1 MLTKTTIGAE
11 MRPTVRVLDVD
22 SRDPFAL
29 GIATSAQTP
38 LIDSLRQ
45 KSYASAGYF
54 SLPDPRTVRREN
66 DLPHAITLI
75 VANKRELAATVR
87 LTYARDRKQVEAI
100 LEGSADVSPSYF
112 PTMTICRG
120 ATDPKFRGLGLM
132 AFLVSMGVAV
142 ARQAGL
148 GSALAMQ
155 AEGTPHYPAMKAAGW
170 NSKPVPGD
178 RMNSVKLNA
187 AMSFVYI
194 DRERFGT
201 SVQHSERVHAE
212 LHRRLEVTSVVAQAS
227 AMIAKARV

>member
-45 KSYASAGYF
+45 KSYAAAGYF

-75 VANKRELAATVR
+75 VGNKKELAATVR
-87 LTYARDRKQVEAI
+87 LTCARDRRQVESI
-100 LEGSADVSPSYF
+100 LEGSADVSPAYF

-120 ATDPKFRGLGLM
+120 STDPKFRGLGLM
-132 AFLVSMGVAV
+132 AFLVSVGVAV

-148 GSALAMQ
+148 GSAAAMQ
-155 AEGTPHYPAMKAAGW
+155 AEGTPHYPAMRAAGW
-170 NSKPVPGD
+170 NSRPVEGN
-178 RMNSVKLNA
+178 RMNTVKLNA
-187 AMSFVYI
+187 VMRFVHVE
-194 DRERFGT
+194 RERFGT
-201 SVQHSERVHAE
+201 SVLHSERVHAE
-212 LHRRLEVTSVVAQAS
+212 WHRRLEVASVVTQAS
-227 AMIAKARV
+227 AIIAKARV

>member
-11 MRPTVRVLDVD
+11 TRPTVRVLDVD
-22 SRDPFAL
+22 TRDPFAL
-29 GIATSAQTP
+29 GIANTTHTP
-38 LIDSLRQ
+38 SIDLLRQ
-45 KSYASAGYF
+45 KSYATAGYF

-75 VANKRELAATVR
+75 VASKRELAATVR

-100 LEGSADVSPSYF
+100 LEGTADVSASYF

-132 AFLVSMGVAV
+132 AFLVSVGVAA

-170 NSKPVPGD
+170 NSRPVAGD
-178 RMNSVKLNA
+178 RMNTVKLNA
-187 AMSFVYI
+187 VMSFVYI
-194 DRERFGT
+194 DRTAFAN
-201 SVQHSERVHAE
+201 SVSHSARVHHE
-212 LHRRLEVTSVVAQAS
+212 LHQRLDVARVVTEAA
-227 AMIAKARV
+227 ALIAKARV

>member
-75 VANKRELAATVR
+75 VGNKKELAATVR
-87 LTYARDRKQVEAI
+87 LTYARDRRQVESI
-100 LEGSADVSPSYF
+100 LEGSADVSPAYF

-132 AFLVSMGVAV
+132 AFLVSVGVAV

-148 GSALAMQ
+148 GSAVAMQ
-155 AEGTPHYPAMKAAGW
+155 AEGTPHYPAMRASGW
-170 NSKPVPGD
+170 NSRPVEGN
-178 RMNSVKLNA
+178 RMNTVKLNA
-187 AMSFVYI
+187 VMSFVHI
-194 DRERFGT
+194 ERERFGT
-201 SVQHSERVHAE
+201 SVLHSERVHAE
-212 LHRRLEVTSVVAQAS
+212 LHRRLEVASVVTQAS
-227 AMIAKARV
+227 AIIAKARV

>member
-11 MRPTVRVLDVD
+11 TRPTVRVLDVD

-29 GIATSAQTP
+29 GIATTAHTP
-38 LIDSLRQ
+38 SIDSLRQ

-132 AFLVSMGVAV
+132 AFLVSVGVAV

-155 AEGTPHYPAMKAAGW
+155 AEGTPHYPAMRAAGW
-170 NSKPVPGD
+170 NSRPVEGD
-178 RMNSVKLNA
+178 RMNTVKLNA
-187 AMSFVYI
+187 AMTFVYI
-194 DRERFGT
+194 DRERFGN
-201 SVQHSERVHAE
+201 SVSHSERVHNE
-212 LHRRLEVTSVVAQAS
+212 LHQRLEVPRVVLDAATL
-227 AMIAKARV
+227 IAKARV